1 FGTLFNTYNFFALY
15 ANLDGFVNTSDDQ
28 VPYPDRP
35 ELDRWI
41 LSKLHSL
48 VRDVRRHFDDYE
60 PTKALRALENFVDR
74 HLSNW
79 YVRLARRRF
88 WRGEM
93 SEDKRSAY
101 QTLYECLMVVAQL
114 SAPAAPFFS
123 DWLYQN
129 LTRSATDAGQPDS
142 VHLTDLYEADTHRID
157 TDLETRM
164 EYAQRICSLALSI
177 RKREKLRV
185 RLPLQKVMLPVLDS
199 SFIQQVDGVK
209 DLILSEINVKAIE
222 YVTDADG
229 LLVKQAKANFKTLGK
244 RLGKDMKA
252 AADQIAAF
260 SNEQINALEANGSLA
275 LTINGVEHA
284 ITPEDLVITTE
295 DLPGWKTASEEG
307 LTVALDVHLTDE
319 LLAEGTARDLV
330 NRIQNQRKEQDFDV
344 TDRIRIRIQDE
355 DHIRSAVAAFGQH
368 IQEETLADALV
379 VEARVT
385 EGIQVELSDELTAI
399 IHVER
404 V

>member
-1 FGTLFNTYNFFALY
+1 
-15 ANLDGFVNTSDDQ
+15 
-28 VPYPDRP
+28 
-35 ELDRWI
+35 
-41 LSKLHSL
+41 
-48 VRDVRRHFDDYE
+48 
-60 PTKALRALENFVDR
+60 
-74 HLSNW
+74 
-79 YVRLARRRF
+79 
-88 WRGEM
+88 
-93 SEDKRSAY
+93 
-101 QTLYECLMVVAQL
+101 
-114 SAPAAPFFS
+114 
-123 DWLYQN
+123 
-129 LTRSATDAGQPDS
+129 
-142 VHLTDLYEADTHRID
+142 
-157 TDLETRM
+157 
-164 EYAQRICSLALSI
+164 
-177 RKREKLRV
+177 
-185 RLPLQKVMLPVLDS
+185 
-199 SFIQQVDGVK
+199 
-209 DLILSEINVKAIE
+209 
-222 YVTDADG
+222 
-229 LLVKQAKANFKTLGK
+229 
-244 RLGKDMKA
+244 
-252 AADQIAAF
+252 AAF